1 MTDAVDRE
9 PVRDEGDF
17 DETAS
22 EEGTGIE
29 AAGDAEEVEAED
41 VEEIPADR
49 LLGVLEAVLFA
60 AEEPLNESTLAQ
72 TIPGL
77 IEARVPALI
86 DALEQHYIE
95 DSHGL
100 TVQRV
105 AGGWRLATR
114 AEYAEYVRNHLR
126 SKLRNRLSRAAL
138 ETVSIIAYR
147 QPISRSEIEQMRGVD
162 CSPVLRHLL
171 ERNLVRITG
180 RADAPGRPLLYGTS
194 DSFLEYFGLESLNSL
209 PKAEEILGEPEEEQS
224 GQEMPIRRGP
234 FAGRDPGIE
243 LETYR
248 FSAPEPEDDLPEEA
262 QGPVPGGNPAT
273 TEDPEDD
280 KRDDAE
286 SPPDGTNS

>member
-9 PVRDEGDF
+9 PVQDEPENDA
-17 DETAS
+17 T
-22 EEGTGIE
+22 
-29 AAGDAEEVEAED
+29 AEEPDAGEAQEPEIGDDD
-41 VEEIPADR
+41 VEEIPNDR

-60 AEEPLNESTLAQ
+60 AEEPLNEATLAQ

-77 IEARVPALI
+77 IEARVPSLI
-86 DALEQHYIE
+86 DALEKHYIE

-114 AEYAEYVRNHLR
+114 AEYADYVRNHLR

-194 DSFLEYFGLESLNSL
+194 DAFLEYFGLESLSSL
-209 PKAEEILGEPEEEQS
+209 PKAEEILGEPEEEQG
-224 GQEMPIRRGP
+224 GQEMPVRRGP

-248 FSAPEPEDDLPEEA
+248 FQAPAPEDDVPEED
-262 QGPVPGGNPAT
+262 QGPVLGGQEST
-273 TEDPEDD
+273 PEEQETDESGEE
-280 KRDDAE
+280 E
-286 SPPDGTNS
+286 SPPEGTKS